1 MRRALFAALLPA
13 LLVLA
18 VSEPAAA
25 IGLLVPTDPGV
36 GPLQLVSHRVE
47 AKVVE
52 RGAVT
57 TVTQEFQNNTDRQL
71 EATYLFPLPK
81 GAAIDEFALWMN
93 GKRETGKVMERQQAR
108 AIYESIVR
116 RARDPG
122 LIEYVDSEM
131 FEARVFPIP
140 PRGKQKIELK
150 YSHVVDYE
158 GGLAR
163 YVYPMKTDQRATQ
176 TLQDFTLTVRIESR
190 AAIKNFYSPTHK
202 MATSVRGK
210 GAVASIEKN
219 AFSLGDDLSLYWQV
233 NDEDVGVSVLSFQE
247 GDEPGYF
254 MLLAS
259 PKDGFRDN
267 EIIGKRVAFVVDT
280 SGSMEGDKM
289 EATKRALDQCLSKL
303 GEDDLFSIVTFGG
316 YAEAWKDKMVSA
328 SKANVEAARAH
339 VRKLEPLGGT
349 NIDEALR
356 LGFST
361 ASGSDKAPLMM
372 VFMTDGRPTVG
383 DTDVQHLLAL
393 ADKERGARSARLFVL
408 GVGEDLNAVLLDKMS
423 SANGGSALY
432 LKGNAAL
439 EPEVA
444 AFYDKIS
451 HPVLADLKLDISGV
465 TTYGAH
471 PRALGDLFKGQQLV
485 VVGRYRNPGKAR
497 IKLSGS
503 SPKGTR
509 AFELEATFLGN
520 STEHSFIPR
529 IWAQRQVGMLLDEI
543 RTKGE
548 SPGLVEEV
556 TQLATRFGIVTPYT
570 SYLVLEPGMNVP
582 QPVARRNMINFDE
595 DDIGGDL
602 ARPDASPASPRAEAP
617 AESRDGFGIFDGIFG
632 GADKKVGG
640 GGRGAPATGAASPPP
655 APAKPADVEKAKK
668 DARERLKNAEG
679 ESAVSAAKELGALKT
694 SSTVDGKRVAT
705 TVQSALGRAFTF
717 NNGYYVDERCKPADK
732 TFEVKAFSDA
742 YFQALKLRPD
752 LKAALAL
759 GEQVKVSVGAG
770 RTLVVSTK
778 GPDKVDEGALTTF
791 LKK

>member
-1 MRRALFAALLPA
+1 MRRAFIASLLPA
-13 LLVLA
+13 LFVLVA
-18 VSEPAAA
+18 SQRAEA

-81 GAAIDEFALWMN
+81 GASIDEFALWMN

-150 YSHVVDYE
+150 YSHVIDYE

-163 YVYPMKTDQRATQ
+163 YTYPMKTDQRATQ
-176 TLQDFTLTVRIESR
+176 TLEDFTLTVRIESR
-190 AAIKNFYSPTHK
+190 AEIKNFYSPTHK

-219 AFSLGDDLSLYWQV
+219 GFSLADDLALYWQV
-233 NDEDVGVSVLSFQE
+233 NDEDVGVSVLSYQE

-254 MLLAS
+254 MMLAS
-259 PKDGFRDN
+259 PKDGFRNN
-267 EIIGKRVAFVVDT
+267 EIIGKRVAFVIDT
-280 SGSMEGDKM
+280 SGSMEGEKM

-303 GEDDLFSIVTFGG
+303 GEDDLFSLVTFGG
-316 YAEAWKDKMVSA
+316 YAEAWKEKMVAA
-328 SKANVEAARAH
+328 SKSNIEAARAH

-356 LGFST
+356 VAFST
-361 ASGSDKAPLMM
+361 ATGSDKAPLMI

-383 DTDVQHLLAL
+383 DTDVQHLLSL
-393 ADKERGARSARLFVL
+393 AEKERTAKAARLFVL
-408 GVGEDLNAVLLDKMS
+408 GVGDDLNAVLLDKMS

-432 LKGNAAL
+432 LKGSAAL

-503 SPKGTR
+503 TPKGTR
-509 AFELEATFLGN
+509 AFELDASFLGN
-520 STEHSFIPR
+520 STEHAFIPR

-543 RTKGE
+543 RSKGE
-548 SPGLVEEV
+548 TPGLVAEV

-570 SYLVLEPGMNVP
+570 SYLVLEPGMNAP
-582 QPVARRNMINFDE
+582 PPPSRRMMMGVEERVLDDE
-595 DDIGGDL
+595 MR
-602 ARPDASPASPRAEAP
+602 RPDADGRPRAESPPAAAP
-617 AESRDGFGIFDGIFG
+617 AESRDGFGIFDGVFG
-632 GADKKVGG
+632 GDKG
-640 GGRGAPATGAASPPP
+640 GGRGGPATGAAP
-655 APAKPADVEKAKK
+655 PAKPADVEKAKK
-668 DARERLKNAEG
+668 DARERFKNAEG
-679 ESAVSAAKELGALKT
+679 ESAVSAAKELGSLKT
-694 SSTVDGKRVAT
+694 STTVDGKRVAT
-705 TVQSALGRAFTF
+705 TVQSAIGRAFTF
-717 NNGYYVDERCKPADK
+717 QDGYYVDERCKPADK

-759 GEQVKVSVGAG
+759 GEQIKVSVGAG

-778 GPDKVDEGALTTF
+778 GPDKVDAAALSTF

>member
-1 MRRALFAALLPA
+1 MRRSLLLA

-18 VSEPAAA
+18 ASERAGA

-81 GAAIDEFALWMN
+81 GASIDEFALWMN
-93 GKRETGKVMERQQAR
+93 GKRETGKVMERAQAR

-150 YSHVVDYE
+150 YSHVIDYE

-176 TLQDFTLTVRIESR
+176 TLQDFTFSVRIESK
-190 AAIKNFYSPTHK
+190 AEIKNFYSPTHK
-202 MATSVRGK
+202 MATNIRGK
-210 GAVASIEKN
+210 GGMASLEKN
-219 AFSLGDDLSLYWQV
+219 AFSLADDLALYWQV
-233 NDEDVGVSVLSFQE
+233 NDEDVGVSLLSYQE

-259 PKDGFRDN
+259 PKDGFRNN

-289 EATKRALDQCLSKL
+289 EATKRALDQCLTKL

-316 YAEAWKDKMVSA
+316 YAEAWKEKMVAA
-328 SKANVEAARAH
+328 SKSNIEAARAH
-339 VRKLEPLGGT
+339 VRKIEPLGGT

-356 LGFST
+356 VAFST
-361 ASGSDKAPLMM
+361 ATGSDKAPLMV

-383 DTDVQHLLAL
+383 DTDVKNLLTL
-393 ADKERGARSARLFVL
+393 AEKERTAKAARLFVL
-408 GVGEDLNAVLLDKMS
+408 GVGDDLNAVLLDKMS

-432 LKGNAAL
+432 LKGSSAL
-439 EPEVA
+439 EAEVA
-444 AFYDKIS
+444 SFYDKIS

-503 SPKGTR
+503 TPKGSR
-509 AFELEATFLGN
+509 VFELDANFLGN
-520 STEHSFIPR
+520 STEHAFIPR

-543 RTKGE
+543 RVKGE
-548 SPGLVEEV
+548 SAGLVEEV

-570 SYLVLEPGMNVP
+570 SYLVLEPGMNMP
-582 QPVARRNMINFDE
+582 PPPTRRMVMGMEERRVEDE
-595 DDIGGDL
+595 MG
-602 ARPDASPASPRAEAP
+602 RPDDRPRPESPPAAAP
-617 AESRDGFGIFDGIFG
+617 AESRDGFGLFDSITG
-632 GADKKVGG
+632 GDKG
-640 GGRGAPATGAASPPP
+640 GGRGGPAGAAT
-655 APAKPADVEKAKK
+655 PAKPADVEKAKK

-679 ESAVSAAKELGALKT
+679 ESAVSAAKELGSLKT
-694 SSTVDGKRVAT
+694 STTVDGKRVAT

-717 NNGYYVDERCKPADK
+717 KDGYYVDEKCKPADK
-732 TFEVKAFSDA
+732 TLEVKAFSDA
-742 YFQALKLRPD
+742 YFQVLKLRPD
-752 LKAALAL
+752 LKSAMAL

-770 RTLVVSTK
+770 RTLVVSSK
-778 GPDKVDEGALTTF
+778 GPDKVDAATLASF
-791 LKK
+791 VKR

>member
-1 MRRALFAALLPA
+1 MRRALSPALLAA

-18 VSEPAAA
+18 ASERADA

-131 FEARVFPIP
+131 FEAKVFPIP
-140 PRGKQKIELK
+140 PRGRQKVELK
-150 YSHVVDYE
+150 YSHVIDYE

-176 TLQDFTLTVRIESR
+176 TLEDFTLTVRIESK
-190 AAIKNFYSPTHK
+190 AEIKNFYSPTHK
-202 MATSVRGK
+202 MATSIRGK
-210 GAVASIEKN
+210 GAVASIEKGG
-219 AFSLGDDLSLYWQV
+219 FSLGDDLSLYWQV
-233 NDEDVGVSVLSFQE
+233 NDDDVGVSVLSYQE

-259 PKDGFRDN
+259 PKDGFRNN
-267 EIIGKRVAFVVDT
+267 EIIGKRVAFVIDT

-289 EATKRALDQCLSKL
+289 VATKRALDQCLTKL

-316 YAEAWKDKMVSA
+316 YAEAWKDKMVAA

-339 VRKLEPLGGT
+339 VRKIEALGGT

-356 LGFST
+356 LAFST
-361 ASGSDKAPLMM
+361 ASGSDKAPLMV

-383 DTDVQHLLAL
+383 DTDVQHLLQL
-393 ADKERGARSARLFVL
+393 AEKERTAKAARLFVL
-408 GVGEDLNAVLLDKMS
+408 GVGDDLNAVLLDKMS
-423 SANGGSALY
+423 STNGGSALY

-439 EPEVA
+439 EAEVA
-444 AFYDKIS
+444 GFYEKIS

-503 SPKGTR
+503 TPKGSR
-509 AFELEATFLGN
+509 VFELDASFLGN
-520 STEHSFIPR
+520 STEHAFIPR

-543 RTKGE
+543 RVKGE
-548 SPGLVEEV
+548 SPGLVAEV

-582 QPVARRNMINFDE
+582 PPVRRTTFEFDDVAIDGE
-595 DDIGGDL
+595 L
-602 ARPDASPASPRAEAP
+602 RRPDAAPRAEAP
-617 AESRDGFGIFDGIFG
+617 AESRDGFGIFDGLFG
-632 GADKKVGG
+632 GGDKG
-640 GGRGAPATGAASPPP
+640 GGRGGGAPVTGAAPPPP
-655 APAKPADVEKAKK
+655 APIKPADVEKAKK
-668 DARERLKNAEG
+668 DARERLKSAEG

-694 SSTVDGKRVAT
+694 STTVDGRRAAT

-717 NNGYYVDERCKPADK
+717 ASGFYVDEKCKPADK
-732 TFEVKAFSDA
+732 SLEVRAFSDA
-742 YFQALKLRPD
+742 YFQVLKLRPD
-752 LKAALAL
+752 LKSALAL

-770 RTLVVSTK
+770 RTLVVSTA
-778 GPDKVDEGALTTF
+778 GPEKVDAGALATF

>member
-1 MRRALFAALLPA
+1 MRRALAPALLA
-13 LLVLA
+13 GLLVLA
-18 VSEPAAA
+18 SSERASA

-108 AIYESIVR
+108 QIYESIVR

-140 PRGKQKIELK
+140 PRGRQKIELK
-150 YSHVVDYE
+150 YSHVIDYE

-163 YVYPMKTDQRATQ
+163 YTYPMKTDQRATQ
-176 TLQDFTLTVRIESR
+176 TLQDFTLTVRIESK
-190 AAIKNFYSPTHK
+190 AEIKNFYSPTHK

-219 AFSLGDDLSLYWQV
+219 GFSLGDDLSLYWQV
-233 NDEDVGVSVLSFQE
+233 NDDDVGVSVLSYQE

-259 PKDGFRDN
+259 PKDGFRNN
-267 EIIGKRVAFVVDT
+267 EIIGKRVAFIIDT

-289 EATKRALDQCLSKL
+289 VATKRALDQCLTKL

-339 VRKLEPLGGT
+339 VKKLEALGGT

-361 ASGSDKAPLMM
+361 ASGSDKAPLMV

-393 ADKERGARSARLFVL
+393 AEKERNGKAARLFVL
-408 GVGEDLNAVLLDKMS
+408 GVGDDLNAVLLDKMS
-423 SANGGSALY
+423 TTNGGSALY

-439 EPEVA
+439 EAEVA
-444 AFYDKIS
+444 SFYDKIS

-503 SPKGTR
+503 TPKGAR
-509 AFELEATFLGN
+509 VFELDGNFLGN
-520 STEHSFIPR
+520 STEHAFIPR

-543 RTKGE
+543 RVKGE

-570 SYLVLEPGMNVP
+570 SYLVLEPGM
-582 QPVARRNMINFDE
+582 QPPTPTRRRTMMDFE
-595 DDIGGDL
+595 DDTIEGEL
-602 ARPDASPASPRAEAP
+602 KRPDAAPRAEAP
-617 AESRDGFGIFDGIFG
+617 AESRDGFGIFDGLFG
-632 GADKKVGG
+632 GDKG
-640 GGRGAPATGAASPPP
+640 GGRGGSAPATGAPPPPP
-655 APAKPADVEKAKK
+655 APIKPADVEKAKK

-679 ESAVSAAKELGALKT
+679 EAAVSAARELGSMKT
-694 SSTVDGKRVAT
+694 SSTVDGRRAAT

-717 NNGYYVDERCKPADK
+717 VNGFYVDEKCKPADK
-732 TFEVKAFSDA
+732 TLEVRAFSDA
-742 YFQALKLRPD
+742 YFQVLKLRPE
-752 LKAALAL
+752 LKSALAL

-770 RTLVVSTK
+770 RTLVVSTT
-778 GPDKVDEGALTTF
+778 GPEKVDQAALAAF
-791 LKK
+791 VKK